1 MATRAKHL
9 MTEPA
14 QPLLEHLRAELREP
28 GLGYAEPLTPMTGG
42 YDTRIFAFR
51 LSGAPEPFS
60 IPLILRVLGSQHP
73 PARVL
78 SERTAQDTVAGLGYP
93 APRVLLASPDATILG
108 GAFLIMERL
117 AGRPLL
123 DARRLGVAS
132 VLVEMQ
138 LRLHALDAEVLLLA
152 LDREGQTPSA
162 AGGPPISRELV
173 TFESHLARLERRIAR
188 GSLRGLEK
196 AIVWFSDHR
205 PMDERRRVICHGDFH
220 PQNILM
226 TDGRVTGVI
235 DWPNV
240 IVADPAFDV
249 ASTRV
254 ILGLVPVGLLG
265 VPPALRGLVEVA
277 RRILVARYLSLYRRR
292 QPLDAARLAYY
303 EALAC
308 MRGLVRTAEAR
319 LAPIGESGL
328 NPLDASGFGEQLAA
342 RFARITGVMPRLPAV
357 PQLRRR

>member
-1 MATRAKHL
+1 

-14 QPLLEHLRAELREP
+14 RPLLRHLRAELHEP
-28 GLGYAEPLTPMTGG
+28 GLGYAEPLTPITGG

-51 LSGAPEPFS
+51 LTGAPDPFS

-73 PARVL
+73 PARAL
-78 SERTAQDTVAGLGYP
+78 SERATQNAVARLGYP
-93 APRVLLASPDATILG
+93 APRVLLASPDPTILG
-108 GAFLIMERL
+108 GAFLVMERL

-123 DARRLGVAS
+123 EARRLGVAS

-138 LRLHALDAEVLLLA
+138 LRLHALDAEVLLQA
-152 LDREGQTPSA
+152 LDREGQASRT
-162 AGGPPISRELV
+162 AGGPPINREV
-173 TFESHLARLERRIAR
+173 ASFEGHLARLERRIAR

-196 AIVWFSDHR
+196 AMAWLSAHR
-205 PMDERRRVICHGDFH
+205 PPDERRRVICHGDFH

-226 TDGRVTGVI
+226 TDSRITGVI

-240 IVADPAFDV
+240 VVADPAFDV

-254 ILGLVPVGLLG
+254 ILGFVPVGLLG
-265 VPPALRGLVEVA
+265 VPPALRGPVEIA
-277 RRILVARYLSLYRRR
+277 RRILVARYVSGYRRR
-292 QPLDAARLAYY
+292 QPLEAARLAYH

-319 LAPIGESGL
+319 LAPPGASAL
-328 NPLDASGFGEQLAA
+328 NPLDASVYGERLSA
-342 RFARITGVMPRLPAV
+342 RFARITGVPPRLPAV
-357 PQLRRR
+357 PC

>member
-1 MATRAKHL
+1 
-9 MTEPA
+9 
-14 QPLLEHLRAELREP
+14 
-28 GLGYAEPLTPMTGG
+28 
-42 YDTRIFAFR
+42 
-51 LSGAPEPFS
+51 
-60 IPLILRVLGSQHP
+60 
-73 PARVL
+73 
-78 SERTAQDTVAGLGYP
+78 
-93 APRVLLASPDATILG
+93 
-108 GAFLIMERL
+108 
-117 AGRPLL
+117 
-123 DARRLGVAS
+123 
-132 VLVEMQ
+132 MQ

-152 LDREGQTPSA
+152 LDREGQTSSA
-162 AGGPPISRELV
+162 ADGPPISRELV

-265 VPPALRGLVEVA
+265 VRPALRGLVEVA

-357 PQLRRR
+357 PRLRRR